1 MGDLTLA
8 KEIVFVLGMALIGG
22 YAAVVFRIPTIVGY
36 LLSGI
41 ISSVIFPQITQS
53 SNISTLSEV
62 GVALLMFSLGV
73 EFSFRRL
80 LRVKEV
86 VVVGGVL
93 QILIF
98 TILVL
103 AVFKLM
109 NFDFYSA
116 IFMASVFSLSSTA
129 VVVKILNERGEIAT
143 HPAEIMVGWLLIQDL
158 AVLPLTIFLPAIGEV
173 FIGVSSSSPLI
184 LVGLALSKI
193 LFFTYVLLILGKK
206 MVPAF
211 LDRVARTN
219 SRELLLLSVFSMC
232 LVFAFG
238 SKAFGFSFVL
248 GAFLAG
254 ILVSQ
259 SSENHAIFAQVR
271 PLRDVFS
278 IIFFVSLG
286 LLFSPLFFFDNLF
299 KILGITLLVIFIKFI
314 IVFVLNNSLKQHLKV
329 SFTVAVGLVQ
339 VGEFAFVLSRDA
351 VAKSFISS
359 DIYNFILSVA
369 LITILLTPI
378 IFKYSEKVFFKFKSV
393 IRKRM
398 PNQYDKIFGAY
409 KIEKESAVGL
419 LYSNHV
425 VLCGHGRVGH
435 QISRILDLA
444 KVPYVVVDYDLGVV
458 NKLRDSGVDV
468 VYGDP
473 SDIDVLDYAEVDKA
487 QSVVVA
493 VADRH
498 SQEMIIENSL
508 KLNPRVNIICR
519 SHFEEDKN
527 KLLTLG
533 AKSVVQ
539 PEFEAGLSIAY
550 KLLEY
555 FGYSRDESLSF
566 LKLLR
571 TETGMK

>member
-8 KEIVFVLGMALIGG
+8 REIVFVLGMALVGG
-22 YAAVVFRIPTIVGY
+22 YLAVLFKIPTIVGY

-41 ISSVIFPQITQS
+41 ISSVIFPQITNS
-53 SNISTLSEV
+53 ANIATLSEV
-62 GVALLMFSLGV
+62 GVALLMFSLGI

-80 LRVKEV
+80 LRVREIV
-86 VVVGGVL
+86 VTGAVL

-98 TILVL
+98 TILEL
-103 AVFKLM
+103 TAFLFLG
-109 NFDFYSA
+109 FDFYSSL
-116 IFMASVFSLSSTA
+116 FMASVFSLSSTA
-129 VVVKILNERGEIAT
+129 VVVKLLNERGEIAT
-143 HPAEIMVGWLLIQDL
+143 HPGEIMVGWLLIQDL

-173 FIGVSSSSPLI
+173 FLGSTAGSSIIIIG
-184 LVGLALSKI
+184 GALFKI
-193 LFFTYVLLILGKK
+193 LFLTYILLILGKRL
-206 MVPAF
+206 VPAF
-211 LDRVARTN
+211 LDRVAKTK

-238 SKAFGFSFVL
+238 SRAVGFSFAL

-254 ILVSQ
+254 ILVSE
-259 SSENHAIFAQVR
+259 STSNHAIFAEIR

-286 LLFSPLFFFDNLF
+286 LLFSPVFFFSNLW
-299 KILGITLLVIFIKFI
+299 KILGITLLVIVFKFLV
-314 IVFVLNNSLKQHLKV
+314 VFLLNNSLKQHIKV
-329 SFTVAVGLVQ
+329 SFMVGLGLVQ

-351 VAKSFISS
+351 ALKSFISS
-359 DIYNFILSVA
+359 EIYNYILSVA
-369 LITILLTPI
+369 FISILLTPI
-378 IFKYSEKVFFKFKSV
+378 FFKYGEKVFFKFKA
-393 IRKRM
+393 IMRNRLPKL
-398 PNQYDKIFGAY
+398 YDRIFGAY
-409 KIEKESAVGL
+409 KIEKESSAGL

-444 KVPYVVVDYDLGVV
+444 RIPYVVVDYNLGVV
-458 NKLRDSGVDV
+458 NKLKENGVDV

-487 QSVVVA
+487 QSVVIA
-493 VADRH
+493 VPDRH

-519 SHFEEDKN
+519 SHFEEDRER
-527 KLLTLG
+527 LLTIG

-555 FGYSRDESLSF
+555 FGYSHEESLSF

-571 TETGMK
+571 TETGMR